1 MNLEW
6 QIMPDPV
13 TPDLASTSQST
24 ADTGRS
30 VERGVSGRGL
40 LLPFRR
46 DKKSDF
52 ANGQGSD
59 LVHSAVRLTL
69 GTICGSDSSQGE
81 LPWRTEFGS
90 LLQQLRMRRNSPALA
105 ELARYRIVGP
115 LQRWVPSVRVR
126 SVLVTQEDD
135 RTTISV
141 RWDIVDPTGS
151 KVIIPGLET
160 SVPVG

>member
-1 MNLEW
+1 
-6 QIMPDPV
+6 MPDPV
-13 TPDLASTSQST
+13 TPDLASTEQST

-30 VERGVSGRGL
+30 VDRGVSGRGI

-52 ANGQGSD
+52 ANGQGAA
-59 LVHSAVRLTL
+59 LVTSAVRLAL

-90 LLQQLRMRRNSPALA
+90 LLQQLRMRNNSPALA
-105 ELARYRIVGP
+105 EIARYRVVRA
-115 LQRWVPSVRVR
+115 LRQWVPSVRVR
-126 SVLVTQEDD
+126 SVLVTQQGD
-135 RTTISV
+135 RTTLSL
-141 RWDIVDPTGS
+141 RWDVIDPAGT
-151 KVIIPGLET
+151 KVLIPGLET